1 MDYYWYLILFIFG
14 LAIGSFLNVVALRYR
29 PTFKLLDFKTLK
41 LYLGG
46 RSKCPACHKTLV
58 WYELIPIFSFL
69 IQKKKCRHCGHL
81 ISLQYP
87 LVEIISG
94 LIFVFVPLVL
104 TYDLR
109 PTTYDFL
116 PLLVVGCW
124 LLVFL
129 LFLLLSIIDFRQYI
143 IPDSINL
150 SLAVLG
156 IILIISQLS
165 GVSGQMSDI
174 NGQWSFLGYYANLF
188 DFWPLSMVNGQWS
201 MVINHIFAA
210 FIAVLFFGAII
221 SLTKGKAMGLGDLK
235 LVGALGLIFGWPDIL
250 MVLFLAFI
258 IGAVFSVV
266 LLIRKKKKIKEA
278 VPFGPFLVVA
288 ASLTFFSGY
297 QIIDGYFKLFGL

>member
-1 MDYYWYLILFIFG
+1 MAYFILFVFG

-46 RSKCPACHKTLV
+46 RSKCPVCDETLA

-69 IQKKKCRHCGHL
+69 IQKKKCRHCGHR

-87 LVEIISG
+87 LIEILSG

-104 TYDLR
+104 VASGYTLMAI
-109 PTTYDFL
+109 L
-116 PLLVVGCW
+116 IWILI
-124 LLVFL
+124 FL

-156 IILIISQLS
+156 IILIITNYQLP
-165 GVSGQMSDI
+165 I
-174 NGQWSFLGYYANLF
+174 TNYSFLGYYANLF
-188 DFWPLSMVNGQWS
+188 DFWPLSVVSGQLS
-201 MVINHIFAA
+201 VVINHLFAA
-210 FIAVLFFGAII
+210 FIAMLFFGAII
-221 SLTKGKAMGLGDLK
+221 LLTKGKAMGWGDFK
-235 LVGALGLIFGWPDIL
+235 LVGALGLILGWPDIL

-258 IGAVFSVV
+258 IGAIFSVI
-266 LLIRKKKKIKEA
+266 LLIGKKKKIKEA

-288 ASLTFFSGY
+288 ASLTFFFGY

>member
-1 MDYYWYLILFIFG
+1 MAYFILFVFG
-14 LAIGSFLNVVALRYR
+14 LAVGSFLNVVALRYN
-29 PTFKLLDFKTLK
+29 PTFKLLNFKTFK
-41 LYLGG
+41 LYIGG
-46 RSKCPACHKTLV
+46 RSKCPVCHKTLA

-94 LIFVFVPLVL
+94 LIFVFVPFVLVASGY
-104 TYDLR
+104 T
-109 PTTYDFL
+109 
-116 PLLVVGCW
+116 LLAILIW
-124 LLVFL
+124 ILIFL
-129 LFLLLSIIDFRQYI
+129 LFLLLSIIDFRRYI

-156 IILIISQLS
+156 IILIVLEV
-165 GVSGQMSDI
+165 GLPNI
-174 NGQWSFLGYYANLF
+174 NVNFWEVRPPQIDNFSFLGHYAMLF
-188 DFWPLSMVNGQWS
+188 DFWPLSIVNSQWL
-201 MVINHIFAA
+201 MVINHFFAA
-210 FIAVLFFGAII
+210 LIAMLFFGAII
-221 SLTKGKAMGLGDLK
+221 LLTKGKAMGMGDFK

-278 VPFGPFLVVA
+278 VPFGPFLVIA
-288 ASLTFFSGY
+288 ASLTFFFGY

>member
-1 MDYYWYLILFIFG
+1 MAYFILFVFG

-46 RSKCPACHKTLV
+46 RSKCPVCDETLA

-69 IQKKKCRHCGHL
+69 IQKKKCRHCGHR

-87 LVEIISG
+87 LIEILSG

-104 TYDLR
+104 VASGYTLMAI
-109 PTTYDFL
+109 L
-116 PLLVVGCW
+116 IWILI
-124 LLVFL
+124 FL

-156 IILIISQLS
+156 IVLIISQSLNLS
-165 GVSGQMSDI
+165 ISQS
-174 NGQWSFLGYYANLF
+174 SFLGYYANLF
-188 DFWPLSMVNGQWS
+188 NFWPLSVVSGQLS
-201 MVINHIFAA
+201 VVINHLFAA
-210 FIAVLFFGAII
+210 FIAMLFFGAII
-221 SLTKGKAMGLGDLK
+221 LLTKGKAMGLGDLK
-235 LVGALGLIFGWPDIL
+235 LVGPLGLIFGWPDIL

-258 IGAVFSVV
+258 IGAIFSVI
-266 LLIRKKKKIKEA
+266 LLIGKKKKIKEA

-288 ASLTFFSGY
+288 ASLTFFFGY